1 MTTAVSNQLRKGPIM
16 ASLLIAAFVALLSQT
31 VLNVALPKMMADLD
45 VGESTIQWLSNGYM
59 LVNGVLVPIS
69 AYLINRFTTRKLF
82 LVASSL
88 FAIGT
93 IVCALSG
100 DFSSLLAGRLV
111 QACGAGILMP
121 LMTIVTLT
129 IFPVEERGKAMGLMG
144 VAMIFAPA
152 VGPTLS
158 GWVVEHYDWHVLFY
172 IVLPLSILAVVFG
185 AFSMKDVIK
194 TSRPNL
200 DILSVVLSTLGFG
213 GLLYGFSEAGTEGW
227 DSTEVIVCLA
237 VGAIA
242 LILFIVRSILMKA
255 PLLEMRVFKYP
266 MFSLTALIN
275 AIITMAMFSGMILL
289 PIFLQNIR
297 GFTPLE
303 SGLLLLPGAIL
314 MGIMSP
320 ITGMVFDKIGARW
333 LAVVGLAITAV
344 TTYEFS
350 HLAIDSSYNHM
361 MLFYTL
367 RMFGMSMLMMPIQT
381 AGLNQLPRRL
391 NAHGSAMSQ
400 TLRNVSGALGTA
412 ILVTIMTNKAASHA
426 KELIIAGNI
435 APSDKA
441 KMGEITIQSTIYGIN
456 QSFVVAT
463 WLTIAALVLAFF
475 IRKVKPAEDAVQV
488 PDKAAEAVQIP
499 DKAEKEAAPAAELAN
514 NENRTNRQSADGE
527 FRNAIR
533 GFLTPEPPKDKNNEH
548 FNDQEYRKA
557 ILRLKGTPEQDDRQE
572 EEMNDKAYR
581 ESLKKLNRPQ
591 KENE

>member
-1 MTTAVSNQLRKGPIM
+1 MTTMVSNQLRKGPIM

-31 VLNVALPKMMADLD
+31 VLNVALPKMMKDLN
-45 VGESTIQWLSNGYM
+45 VGESTIQWLSNGYL

-69 AYLINRFTTRKLF
+69 AYLINRFTTRRLF
-82 LVASSL
+82 LIASTL

-93 IVCALSG
+93 VICALSNN
-100 DFSSLLAGRLV
+100 FSTLLAGRLV

-121 LMTIVTLT
+121 LMTIVVLT

-152 VGPTLS
+152 IGPTLS
-158 GWVVEHYDWHVLFY
+158 GWIVEHYDWHVLFY
-172 IVLPLSILAVVFG
+172 IVLPLAVLAVVFG

-200 DILSVVLSTLGFG
+200 DYLSVILSTVGFG
-213 GLLYGFSEAGTEGW
+213 GLLYGFSEAGTKGW
-227 DSTEVIVCLA
+227 DDAEIVICLA
-237 VGAIA
+237 VGALA
-242 LILFIVRSILMKA
+242 LVLFIVRSIVLKA

-266 MFSLTALIN
+266 MFSLTSLIN

-297 GFTPLE
+297 NFTPLE

-314 MGIMSP
+314 MGVMSP
-320 ITGMVFDKIGARW
+320 ITGIVFDKIGARW
-333 LAVVGLAITAV
+333 LAVVGLIITTV

-350 HLAIDSSYNHM
+350 HLKIDTTYTHM
-361 MLFYTL
+361 MTFYTL

-412 ILVTIMTNKAASHA
+412 ILVTVMTNNATSHA
-426 KELIIAGNI
+426 KSLIISGKVNPA
-435 APSDKA
+435 DQV
-441 KMGEITIQSTIYGIN
+441 KMGEITQQATIYGIN

-463 WLTIAALVLAFF
+463 WLTVVALVLAFF
-475 IRKVKPAEDAVQV
+475 IRKVKPAE
-488 PDKAAEAVQIP
+488 EAVQQP
-499 DKAEKEAAPAAELAN
+499 VKVSAEGEAAYVAERS
-514 NENRTNRQSADGE
+514 EIHNRVNQQSADGE

-533 GFLTPEPPKDKNNEH
+533 GFLNTPEPKKDNID
-548 FNDQEYRKA
+548 FNDSEYRKA
-557 ILRLKGTPEQDDRQE
+557 IRRLNGNPKHETKQ

-581 ESLKKLNRPQ
+581 ESLKKLTGTL